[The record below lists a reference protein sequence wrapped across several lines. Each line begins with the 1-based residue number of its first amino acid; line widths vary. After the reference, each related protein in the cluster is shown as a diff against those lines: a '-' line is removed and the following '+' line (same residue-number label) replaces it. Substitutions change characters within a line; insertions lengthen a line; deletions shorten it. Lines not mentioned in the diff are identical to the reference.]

1 MWSGRHRASGACAPL
16 AASLRRLRPAA
27 ACTRWPGA
35 ATAAALVS
43 YALPRSAPHGSDA
56 AFFSALRA
64 DGRVSHAQADEF
76 EESVAQAL
84 FDLEATNNGARE
96 EAEREETLT

>member
-1 MWSGRHRASGACAPL
+1 
-16 AASLRRLRPAA
+16 
-27 ACTRWPGA
+27 
-35 ATAAALVS
+35 
-43 YALPRSAPHGSDA
+43 
-56 AFFSALRA
+56 
-64 DGRVSHAQADEF
+64 VSHAQADEF